1 MTFAVK
7 VSTSMPKENTKD
19 EGGIAI
25 FQRKEVRCKPN
36 STTPAYFT
44 ANPSYV
50 VLLT

>member
-1 MTFAVK
+1 
-7 VSTSMPKENTKD
+7 MPKENTKD

-44 ANPSYV
+44 ANPSYAL